1 MRNLILGLVVIFG
14 GCATGDKDSNSE
26 SGWVDVAPYE
36 AVLVAGAP
44 TIAELQA
51 AGYVRVDYYPVG
63 CVLPDCPDC
72 ACDATGAE
80 FLDKSET
87 DRDSYDK
94 YEYVC
99 PAIKDLNLE
108 EWKCRRQ
115 SVVTG

>member
-1 MRNLILGLVVIFG
+1 MRNLILGLVFILG
-14 GCATGDKDSNSE
+14 GCATDADDSNPE
-26 SGWVDVAPYE
+26 SGQVDSAPYA
-36 AVLVAGAP
+36 AVLAAGAP

-51 AGYVRVDYYPVG
+51 AGYVRVDYHPVG

-80 FLDKSET
+80 FLDKSEIE
-87 DRDSYDK
+87 RDSHDK

-99 PAIKDLNLE
+99 PAIKGIKLQ

-115 SVVTG
+115 SGIGE